1 MSYILDAL
9 KKAESEREQGG
20 VPGLHS
26 QPMTP
31 APDGDDD
38 DDKARGRTQPVVWVG
53 AGVALCLIAVLSW
66 KLISRDE
73 AAPQAVAT
81 ATVPQ
86 AEHGA
91 TTGTEPGAANGPD
104 TSMPNQRFGGQPGLA
119 APPPPQQAT
128 QPPAAQQSPQP
139 PLTPMANQA
148 PPAGTGMPATRPA
161 QPHADMPQQ
170 PPQRPA
176 TASPSGNPAATATPL
191 QDSARANTSQAA
203 GGTPA
208 SPAQGGQR
216 VPGIQELP
224 EEVRREIPQITVG
237 GAMYSEI
244 PSQRMLIINSQVFRE
259 GDQPYQGLV
268 LEEIRLKS
276 AVFKYRGYRYSVNY

>member
-26 QPMTP
+26 QPMAP

-38 DDKARGRTQPVVWVG
+38 DVKARVPTQPIVWVG

-73 AAPQAVAT
+73 AGPQAVAT
-81 ATVPQ
+81 APLPQ
-86 AEHGA
+86 AEP
-91 TTGTEPGAANGPD
+91 TPT
-104 TSMPNQRFGGQPGLA
+104 
-119 APPPPQQAT
+119 QQQTPASVA
-128 QPPAAQQSPQP
+128 QPPVVAHQP
-139 PLTPMANQA
+139 PLATQA
-148 PPAGTGMPATRPA
+148 PPAVTGMATRPA
-161 QPHADMPQQ
+161 QPITPRADMPQQ

-176 TASPSGNPAATATPL
+176 PVPPSGNPAATAAPP
-191 QDSARANTSQAA
+191 QDGTRANVGKGSDNNA
-203 GGTPA
+203 GGAPTNTP
-208 SPAQGGQR
+208 QGGQR

-224 EEVRREIPQITVG
+224 DDVRREIPQITVG

-276 AVFKYRGYRYSVNY
+276 AVFKYRGYRYSVSY